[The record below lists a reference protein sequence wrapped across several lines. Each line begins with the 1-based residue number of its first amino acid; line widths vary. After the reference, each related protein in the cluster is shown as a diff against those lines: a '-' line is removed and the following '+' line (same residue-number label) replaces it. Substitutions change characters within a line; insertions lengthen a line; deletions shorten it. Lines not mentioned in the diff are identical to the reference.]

1 MPENTNDIYLH
12 RESIGKVKLKEAH
25 ILVWILL
32 SSTLF
37 GQSGI
42 NKFLKPSDTLNISR
56 RNGVIISEAT
66 LATISLVGLNQLWY
80 ADYPQSNF
88 HTIND
93 SSEWLQMDKFGH
105 VFSSYQLG
113 RIGADVLSWSG
124 VNERDQ
130 LIYGATLGFAYLG
143 IVEVFD
149 GFSEEWGFSWTDI
162 LANAAGTGLYVGQQL
177 FWREQR
183 INLKYS
189 FHQTQYAPQNPD
201 KLGDGLMEEF
211 LKDYNGQTYWL
222 SVNLHSYFKQSRIP
236 KWLNVAFGYGADGML
251 SGENEAVNNLGKTQ
265 KRVRQYYLSLDVD
278 LTKIETKSHVL
289 KTIFS
294 LFNAIKVPFPAME
307 FTEENGIKLHG
318 IYF

>member
-80 ADYPQSNF
+80 SDYPQSNF

>member
-318 IYF
+318 IYS